1 MEVVQ
6 FLVHQQDLGYQVLQA
21 QEIHLQFL
29 QLKAKMVVLLI
40 VEVDIDQVVAV
51 EH

>member
-6 FLVHQQDLGYQVLQA
+6 FLVHQQDLDYQVVQA
-21 QEIHLQFL
+21 QEIHLQFH
-29 QLKAKMVVLLI
+29 QLKEQMVVMLI

-51 EH
+51 EQ

>member
-21 QEIHLQFL
+21 QEIRLQQL
-29 QLKAKMVVLLI
+29 QLKEQMVVMVI

-51 EH
+51 EQ